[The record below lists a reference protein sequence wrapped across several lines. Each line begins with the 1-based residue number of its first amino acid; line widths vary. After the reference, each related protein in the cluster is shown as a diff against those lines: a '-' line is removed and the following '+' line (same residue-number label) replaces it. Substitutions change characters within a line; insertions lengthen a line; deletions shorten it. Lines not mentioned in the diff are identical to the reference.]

1 MATIARPPCDE
12 AAIRS
17 SRCSSSAAVHGS
29 WILAA
34 TILGS
39 SMAFIDGTV
48 VNVALPALQSALHAT
63 ISDVQWVVESYALFL
78 AALLLIG
85 GVLGDLY
92 GRRKVFAFGVAV
104 FSAASALCGCSPD
117 IRWLTIAR
125 GVQGVGGALLVP
137 GSLALISANFSEDE
151 RGRAI
156 GTWSGFTSITAAV
169 GPVLG
174 GWFTQYGSWRWVFFI
189 NVPVGLAVLL
199 LAVWKVPESSGG
211 NQRLRF
217 DWAGGL
223 LAVLGLGGVVFAL
236 INSRPAMGLEGAI
249 FLIGLLWWETRS
261 SSPMLPLSLFRSLNF
276 SGANLLT
283 LFLYS
288 GLSGML
294 FFFPLDLI
302 QVQGYT
308 PTQAGAALL
317 PFILLMFLLSRW
329 SGGLLDRYGARPPL
343 VIGPLIAATGFAL
356 FTRPGIA
363 GSYWT
368 MFFPALVVLGIG
380 MAISVAP
387 LTTTVMNSVDQNHAG
402 TASGINNAISRVA
415 ALLAVAAFG
424 ALLADTFQGALDRNL
439 NHLGVS
445 PAAAAHVEAQRSR
458 LAAAET
464 DDPLARQAI
473 DEAFVAGY
481 RLVLWISSGLAVASS
496 LTAALLITTKTES
509 PREAH

>member
-1 MATIARPPCDE
+1 MASIARPPCDE

-17 SRCSSSAAVHGS
+17 SPCSQSAAANGP

-63 ISDVQWVVESYALFL
+63 LSDVQWVVESYALFL
-78 AALLLIG
+78 AALLLVG

-92 GRRKVFAFGVAV
+92 GRRKVFVVGVAL
-104 FSAASALCGCSPD
+104 FAAASTWCGCSPD
-117 IRWLTIAR
+117 IRWLVIAR
-125 GVQGVGGALLVP
+125 GMQGIGGALLIP
-137 GSLALISANFSEDE
+137 GSLSLISASFSEQE

-174 GWFTQYGSWRWVFFI
+174 GWFTQHGSWRWVFFI
-189 NVPVGLAVLL
+189 NVPVGLAVVLL
-199 LAVWKVPESSGG
+199 TVWKVPESTGANSHS
-211 NQRLRF
+211 RF
-217 DWAGGL
+217 DWLGGL
-223 LAVLGLGGVVFAL
+223 LAILGLGGIVFGL
-236 INSRPAMGLEGAI
+236 IDATPAIGYAGAM
-249 FLIGLLWWETRS
+249 FLIGLLYWESRS
-261 SSPMLPLSLFRSLNF
+261 SSPMLPLNLFRSRTF
-276 SGANLLT
+276 TGANLLT

-288 GLSGML
+288 ALSGML
-294 FFFPLDLI
+294 FFLPLDLI

-329 SGGLLDRYGARPPL
+329 SGGLLDRYGARAPL
-343 VIGPLIAATGFAL
+343 VIGPLIVAAGFAL
-356 FTRPGIA
+356 CTLPGIG

-368 MFFPALVVLGIG
+368 MFFPALVVLGLG

-387 LTTTVMNSVDQNHAG
+387 LTTTVMNSVDQSRAG
-402 TASGINNAISRVA
+402 TASGVNNAVSRIA
-415 ALLAVAAFG
+415 GLLAVAVFG
-424 ALLADTFQGALDRNL
+424 ALLTNVFQNALAQNL

-445 PAAAAHVEAQRSR
+445 AATSAHIEAQRSR
-458 LAAAET
+458 LAAVET
-464 DDPLARQAI
+464 NDPLARAAV

-481 RLVLWISSGLAVASS
+481 RVVLWIAAGLALASS
-496 LTAALLITTKTES
+496 ASAALLIGAGSKRARRV
-509 PREAH
+509 P

>member
-1 MATIARPPCDE
+1 MGNIARPPCDE
-12 AAIRS
+12 AAIL
-17 SRCSSSAAVHGS
+17 AGS
-29 WILAA
+29 FERPARANGPWILAA

-48 VNVALPALQSALHAT
+48 VNVALPALQSALHGT
-63 ISDVQWVVESYALFL
+63 LSDVQWVVESYALFL

-85 GVLGDLY
+85 GALGDLY
-92 GRRKVFAFGVAV
+92 GRRKVFAVGVAL

-117 IRWLTIAR
+117 IRWLIIAR

-137 GSLALISANFSEDE
+137 GSLALISANFSEDD

-174 GWFTQYGSWRWVFFI
+174 GWFTQHGSWRWVFFI

-199 LAVWKVPESSGG
+199 LTVWKVPESSATG
-211 NQRLRF
+211 QRCRF

-236 INSRPAMGLEGAI
+236 IDSRPVVGLAGAI
-249 FLIGLLWWETRS
+249 FLIGLLYWETRS
-261 SSPMLPLSLFRSLNF
+261 SSPMLPLSLFRSRSF

-288 GLSGML
+288 ALSGML

-302 QVQGYT
+302 QVQGYS

-317 PFILLMFLLSRW
+317 PLILLMFLLSRW
-329 SGGLLDRYGARPPL
+329 SGGLLDRYGAKAPL

-356 FTRPGIA
+356 FTRPGI
-363 GSYWT
+363 GGTYWA
-368 MFFPALVVLGIG
+368 MFFPSVLVLGLG

-387 LTTTVMNSVDQNHAG
+387 LTTTVMNAVEQSYAG
-402 TASGINNAISRVA
+402 AASGINNAVSRIA
-415 ALLAVAAFG
+415 GLLAVAVFG
-424 ALLADTFQGALDRNL
+424 VLLNGVFQSALERRL
-439 NHLGVS
+439 NHLDLAPPVR
-445 PAAAAHVEAQRSR
+445 AQIEAQRSR

-464 DDPLARQAI
+464 RDPRGRQAI
-473 DEAFVAGY
+473 EEAFVAGY
-481 RLVLWISSGLAVASS
+481 RMVLWVAAGLALASS
-496 LTAALLITTKTES
+496 LSAAVLIRTEQR
-509 PREAH
+509 PADR